1 MKFYKKNFFIKNKIA
16 IIILVRLNSKRLK
29 KKALLKI
36 HDISI
41 IEILIKRI
49 IKKLPGQSVYICTD
63 NNENSEFKK
72 IAKKNK
78 INFFRG
84 SKKNIF
90 KRILDLRK
98 IYKFNHFVRV
108 TGDNPFTNIDA
119 IKKMSLIHMSGS
131 YDYTYTN
138 SLPIGTRPEIISL
151 QALKRA
157 NSLAVDPS
165 SSEYMTYFFKRK
177 IFKIKKVNFKK
188 THPNQSY
195 YQLTIDKLK
204 DYKIMLKNFNKI
216 ELFMNDTKLIK
227 KICKINKS
235 FKILKL
241 IKPKIKTSKY
251 NVSFKNKISNE
262 ILD

>member
-49 IKKLPGQSVYICTD
+49 IKKFPGQSVYICTD

-241 IKPKIKTSKY
+241 TKPKIKTSKY
-251 NVSFKNKISNE
+251 NVGFKNKISNE

>member
-49 IKKLPGQSVYICTD
+49 TQNLPRQNVYICTD
-63 NNENSEFKK
+63 KNKNYELKE

-98 IYKFNHFVRV
+98 KYEFNHFVRV

-119 IKKMSLIHMSGS
+119 MKKMSLIHINNS

-157 NSLAVDPS
+157 NSLAIDPS

-177 IFKIKKVNFKK
+177 IFNIKKVKFKK
-188 THPNQSY
+188 KYPNQSY
-195 YQLTIDKLK
+195 CQLTIDKLK
-204 DYKIMLKNFNKI
+204 DYKILLKNFNKI
-216 ELFMNDTKLIK
+216 ELFMSDTKLLK
-227 KICKINKS
+227 KICKINEK
-235 FKILKL
+235 FKISKFT
-241 IKPKIKTSKY
+241 KPKIKTMKY
-251 NVSFKNKISNE
+251 DVGFKNKISNE